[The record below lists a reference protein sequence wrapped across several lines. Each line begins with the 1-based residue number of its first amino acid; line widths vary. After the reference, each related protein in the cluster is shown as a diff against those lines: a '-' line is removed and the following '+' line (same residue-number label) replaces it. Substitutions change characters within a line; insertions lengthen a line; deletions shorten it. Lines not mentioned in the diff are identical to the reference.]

1 MAGEVMRD
9 TQISSTFYPLLSMA
23 PQDHPYK
30 GWLKGKTDAV
40 RGGGGSVRIHAA

>member
-1 MAGEVMRD
+1 
-9 TQISSTFYPLLSMA
+9 MA

-40 RGGGGSVRIHAA
+40 LGGLEVSEFMPRDSMKRVQIVNMTR